1 METLNRIS
9 FSDVFPRL
17 EVKTFQRPVRFHSIP
32 RFVVESAKS
41 QPRSSFNNLPTG
53 PRRPHQEMNRPP
65 ALGLGCAR
73 GMNETVHAEALQ
85 QTEAILTPTKQK
97 KEKTRKPF
105 TTQEIKVKC

>member
-32 RFVVESAKS
+32 RFVVESAKL
-41 QPRSSFNNLPTG
+41 QQRSSFNNLPIG
-53 PRRPHQEMNRPP
+53 PRRPPQEMNSPP

-73 GMNETVHAEALQ
+73 GMNETVRTEALQ
-85 QTEAILTPTKQK
+85 QTEAILPPTKQK

-105 TTQEIKVKC
+105 TTPEIKVK